1 MKDDFYGYYPPDESE
16 INEIWD
22 DSIIALD
29 ANTLLNL
36 YRYTKSTKDD
46 FLKVLSEYSERLW
59 LPYQAGYEFH
69 SNRISVIKSQ
79 EYAYK
84 DIGKEL
90 DDCLSF
96 VSDKLNNYK
105 RHPFIKTNILTKQVS
120 DKFEKIK
127 SDLEKL
133 SEKHP
138 EYLKNDDI
146 LPKVTELFDGRVGNK
161 YSDSEL
167 DAIYEEGEKR
177 YEKNIPPGFS
187 DRANK
192 KKKGNRHLYGDLII
206 WKQLIKHSK
215 DSKKTIIFI
224 TDDRKEDW
232 WLKFKGETIR
242 PREELI
248 KEFYDETGYRIL
260 IYQADMFLYFANE
273 KLEKAIKDK
282 SIKEVKEVRLEDESK
297 YVSLYNLQSD
307 YGINNNDLLSYNK
320 NDGIYINPLS
330 GSTMDIL
337 KNTSNIF
344 SAIETTPSWM
354 KNIDSISKIAEQS
367 SWMKDIEA
375 SCKLFETPSWLD
387 KVNSLS
393 KLTQN
398 PSWMEG
404 IDRISKLTASPDW
417 LDKLNANP
425 YLNINRDENE
435 DDK

>member
-1 MKDDFYGYYPPDESE
+1 MKEDFYGYYPPEESE

-84 DIGKEL
+84 EIGKEL
-90 DDCLSF
+90 DECLIA
-96 VSDKLNNYK
+96 VSDKLNKYK
-105 RHPFIKTNILTKQVS
+105 RHPFIKTDMLTKQIS

-127 SDLEKL
+127 SDLGKL
-133 SEKHP
+133 LEKHP

-146 LPKVTELFDGRVGNK
+146 LPKVTELFDGKIGKK
-161 YSDSEL
+161 YSETEL
-167 DAIYEEGEKR
+167 DAVYKEGEKR

-192 KKKGNRHLYGDLII
+192 KKKGDKHLYGDLII

-260 IYQADMFLYFANE
+260 IYQADSFLHFANE

-282 SIKEVKEVRLEDESK
+282 SIEEVKEVRLEDESK

-307 YGINNNDLLSYNK
+307 YGLNNNDLLSYNK
-320 NDGIYINPLS
+320 SDGIYINPLS
-330 GSTMDIL
+330 SSTMDFL
-337 KNTSNIF
+337 KSTSDIYSSF
-344 SAIETTPSWM
+344 ETTPNWM
-354 KNIDSISKIAEQS
+354 KNIDSISKIAEQP
-367 SWMKDIEA
+367 SWLKGLEA
-375 SCKLFETPSWLD
+375 SYKLFETPSWIDKLD
-387 KVNSLS
+387 SVS
-393 KLTQN
+393 KLVQN

-404 IDRISKLTASPDW
+404 IDRISKLTESTDW
-417 LDKLNANP
+417 IKKLNSNP
-425 YLNINRDENE
+425 YLDTDSGENDE
-435 DDK
+435 DK